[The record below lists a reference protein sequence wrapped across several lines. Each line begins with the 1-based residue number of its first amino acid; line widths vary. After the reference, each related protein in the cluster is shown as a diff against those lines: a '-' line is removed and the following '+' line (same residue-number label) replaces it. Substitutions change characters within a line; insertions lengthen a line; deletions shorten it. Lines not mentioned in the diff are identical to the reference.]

1 MQCPGQDTRYWKPG
15 AVFETTCPKCGGDM
29 EFFKDEASRRC
40 KKCGERM
47 LNPKMDFGCA
57 SYCKYAE
64 QCFGSLPSE
73 LLAGREDL
81 FKDRVAIAV
90 KRYFGRDFKR
100 IGHATRVARHAEM
113 IGKLEQGNFAVILTA
128 AYLHDIGIKEAQIKH
143 QSTESRYQ
151 EQEGPAVARE
161 ILTDLGAQPELI
173 DEVCD
178 IVGHHHTPRPEET
191 LNFKVLYDADVL
203 ANLEEKYKENPLSQ
217 AELENLVQQKF
228 LTASGRELAT
238 KELTKCCLVPQSS

>member
-15 AVFETTCPKCGGDM
+15 AVFETTCPKCGGEM

-57 SYCKYAE
+57 AYCKYAE
-64 QCFGSLPSE
+64 QCFGSLPAE

-90 KRYFGRDFKR
+90 KRHYGRDFKR
-100 IGHATRVARHAEM
+100 IGRATRVARHAEA
-113 IGKLEQGNFAVILTA
+113 IGKAERGNLAVLLSA
-128 AYLHDIGIKEAQIKH
+128 AYLHEVDAAGGSNPAASPEARRLL
-143 QSTESRYQ
+143 TEL
-151 EQEGPAVARE
+151 A
-161 ILTDLGAQPELI
+161 AQPELI

-178 IVGHHHTPRPEET
+178 LIAGRPAAGAEADLNHHILH
-191 LNFKVLYDADVL
+191 DAMVL
-203 ANLEEKYKENPLSQ
+203 ADLEEAHKDNPMTEDALN
-217 AELENLVQQKF
+217 AAVTEKF
-228 LTASGRELAT
+228 LTAAGRELAI
-238 KELTKCCLVPQSS
+238 KELRKCCLAPPSA

>member
-15 AVFETTCPKCGGDM
+15 AVFETTCPKCGGEM

-90 KRYFGRDFKR
+90 KRYFGKDFKR
-100 IGHATRVARHAEM
+100 IGHATRVARHAEQ
-113 IGKLEQGNFAVILTA
+113 IGKQEQGNLAVILSA
-128 AYLHDIGIKEAQIKH
+128 AYLHDIGIKEAERKH
-143 QSTESRYQ
+143 QSTDSHYQ
-151 EQEGPAVARE
+151 ELEGPAVARE
-161 ILTDLGAQPELI
+161 ILTDLGANARAYRRGL
-173 DEVCD
+173 
-178 IVGHHHTPRPEET
+178 
-191 LNFKVLYDADVL
+191 
-203 ANLEEKYKENPLSQ
+203 
-217 AELENLVQQKF
+217 
-228 LTASGRELAT
+228 
-238 KELTKCCLVPQSS
+238 

>member
-113 IGKLEQGNFAVILTA
+113 IGKQEQGNLAVILSA
-128 AYLHDIGIKEAQIKH
+128 AYLHDIGIKEAQQKH
-143 QSTESRYQ
+143 QSTESHFQ
-151 EQEGPAVARE
+151 ELEGPAVARE

-173 DEVCD
+173 EEVCD

-203 ANLEEKYKENPLSQ
+203 ANLEEKHKEHPLSQ
-217 AELENLVQQKF
+217 AELAEMLDQKF
-228 LTASGRELAT
+228 LTPSGRELAA
-238 KELTKCCLVPQSS
+238 KELTKCCLAPQS

>member
-40 KKCGERM
+40 KKCGQRM

-81 FKDRVAIAV
+81 FKDRVAIAM

-100 IGHATRVARHAEM
+100 IGHATRVARHAEK
-113 IGKLEQGNFAVILTA
+113 IGIQEQGNLAVILSA
-128 AYLHDIGIKEAQIKH
+128 AYLHDIGAKEAQIKY
-143 QSTESRYQ
+143 QSTASQYQ
-151 EQEGPAVARE
+151 ELEGPAVARQ
-161 ILTDLGAQPELI
+161 ILTDLAAPPALI

-178 IVGHHHTPRPEET
+178 IVGHHHQPRPEET

-203 ANLEEKYKENPLSQ
+203 ANLEEQYKEQPLSL
-217 AELENLVQQKF
+217 AELEEILATKF
-228 LTASGRELAT
+228 LTAAGRDLAA
-238 KELTKCCLVPQSS
+238 KELRQCCLK

>member
-15 AVFETTCPKCGGDM
+15 AVFETTCPKCGGEM

-64 QCFGSLPSE
+64 QCFGALPSE

-90 KRYFGRDFKR
+90 KRYFGKDFKR
-100 IGHATRVARHAEM
+100 IGHATRVARHAEHL
-113 IGKLEQGNFAVILTA
+113 GKQEQGNLAVILSA
-128 AYLHDIGIKEAQIKH
+128 AYLHDTGSKNADGTYK
-143 QSTESRYQ
+143 TTDVRYQ
-151 EQEGPAVARE
+151 ELEGPAVARQM
-161 ILTDLGAQPELI
+161 LMDLGANPEMLE
-173 DEVCD
+173 EVCD
-178 IVGHHHTPRPEET
+178 LINPDRDLRPEES
-191 LNFKVLYDADVL
+191 LNFKVLHDADLL
-203 ANLEEKYKENPLSQ
+203 ADLEEKHKENPLSRG
-217 AELENLVQQKF
+217 ELEDILAGKF
-228 LTASGRELAT
+228 LTASGRELAA
-238 KELTKCCLVPQSS
+238 KELSKCCLAPQS